1 MIHQL
6 EIDSVILEFGSK
18 RVLQDVY
25 LICETGK
32 ITGLL
37 GRNGSGKTCLMN
49 IIYGQLRPENH
60 SVRIDGKVLSKK
72 PRKPYQI
79 MYLPQFAYI
88 PKSLSLK
95 RIFQDFRL
103 NYDEFV
109 IEFPEFEKYRHVK
122 LNRLSGGEQRIIEV
136 YLLLVSKTNFC
147 LLDEPFSQIMPIHV
161 DTIKR
166 LIVREKQNK
175 GILLTDHLYE
185 HIVDICDSLYV
196 INSGK
201 THLTKNVHEL
211 ETLGYVRSDN

>member
-49 IIYGQLRPENH
+49 IVFGQLRPENH
-60 SVRIDGKVLSKK
+60 SVRIDGKVLLKK
-72 PRKPYQI
+72 NRLTEQM
-79 MYLPQFAYI
+79 MYLPQFGFIPRGLYI
-88 PKSLSLK
+88 K
-95 RIFQDFRL
+95 RIFKDFKL
-103 NYDEFV
+103 DFDDFI
-109 IEFPEFEKYRHVK
+109 IEFPEFEKYRNVK

-147 LLDEPFSQIMPIHV
+147 LLDEPFSQIMPVHV
-161 DTIKR
+161 ESIKR
-166 LIVREKQNK
+166 LILREKQNK
-175 GILLTDHLYE
+175 GVLVTDHLYE
-185 HIVDICDSLYV
+185 HIVDICDSLYL
-196 INSGK
+196 INNGK
-201 THLTKNVHEL
+201 TYLTKSVHEL
-211 ETLGYVRSDN
+211 KTLGYVKSVD